1 MLENKWSRLLP
12 KKNQWL
18 VVLLI
23 GILLLVIAMPTNKQT
38 DTAWGAESV
47 GAEESATDLEKRLE
61 QLLGKMQNVGEVHV
75 MMTFQEDYIVEGIV
89 VIAEGGGKP
98 VVVREITGV
107 LQALFEV
114 DSHKI
119 KVIEKKK

>member
-38 DTAWGAESV
+38 DTTWGAESV
-47 GAEESATDLEKRLE
+47 AAEESTTDLEKRLE

-75 MMTFQEDYIVEGIV
+75 MMTFRGDDIVEGIV
-89 VIAEGGGKP
+89 VIAEGGGEP
-98 VVVREITGV
+98 IVVREITGV

>member
-12 KKNQWL
+12 KKNQWV

-23 GILLLVIAMPTNKQT
+23 GILLLVIAIPTNKKN
-38 DTAWGAESV
+38 DTAWGLESV
-47 GAEESATDLEKRLE
+47 SEEESATDLEKRLE
-61 QLLGKMQNVGEVHV
+61 QLLGNMQNVGEVHV
-75 MMTFQEDYIVEGIV
+75 MMTFQEEHIVEGIV
-89 VIAEGGGKP
+89 VIAEGGKDP

>member
-47 GAEESATDLEKRLE
+47 GAEESTTDLEKRLE

>member
-23 GILLLVIAMPTNKQT
+23 GILLLVIAMPTNKQI
-38 DTAWGAESV
+38 DTAWGAGSV
-47 GAEESATDLEKRLE
+47 DAEESTTDLEKRLE

>member
-1 MLENKWSRLLP
+1 MENKWSKFLP

-23 GILLLVIAMPTNKQT
+23 GILLLVIAMPTNKN
-38 DTAWGAESV
+38 AGATL
-47 GAEESATDLEKRLE
+47 GADFEVAGEEMTDLERRLE
-61 QLLGKMQNVGEVHV
+61 SILGKMQGVGEVHV
-75 MMTFQEDYIVEGIV
+75 MMTFHEDEMVEGIV
-89 VIAEGGGKP
+89 VIAEGGGSA

-107 LQALFEV
+107 VQALFEV

>member
-12 KKNQWL
+12 KKNQWV

-23 GILLLVIAMPTNKQT
+23 GILLLIIAMPTSKNT
-38 DTAWGAESV
+38 DTVLGV
-47 GAEESATDLEKRLE
+47 GPVSAEEGATDLEKRLE
-61 QLLGKMQNVGEVHV
+61 QLLGKMQHVGEVHV
-75 MMTFQEDYIVEGIV
+75 MITFREDDDVEGIV
-89 VIAEGGGKP
+89 VLAEGGGEP

-119 KVIEKKK
+119 KVIDKKK

>member
-38 DTAWGAESV
+38 DTAWSAESV
-47 GAEESATDLEKRLE
+47 GAEESTTDLEKRLE

>member
-47 GAEESATDLEKRLE
+47 GAEESTTDLENRLE